1 VKFPDGRPVLSNPT
15 PRREEIPGSNASA
28 TLTRA
33 QRTILVQVL
42 SVGKQICIDD
52 GLISLTVKEIKGAD
66 VVCVV
71 NNTAMLGET
80 KVCAPTHL
88 FM

>member
-1 VKFPDGRPVLSNPT
+1 MPLFAGVGFRAFGFSGWIVSRSILLPK
-15 PRREEIPGSNASA
+15 
-28 TLTRA
+28 LTRGGESS
-33 QRTILVQVL
+33 RQVL

-80 KVCAPTHL
+80 KVGSTH
-88 FM
+88 